1 MKNNLFIVILISV
14 LVSLVAGALGAL
26 FINNQSLSSYGYF
39 GFGQE
44 LNLND
49 YNYLSPGLVI
59 QDPKKVIVNQ
69 DVKIDEAITSLKPS
83 ILGVFLKQA
92 TSSSAYYLDEA
103 FAQSLVATTDGW
115 VMAVW
120 PSDTKD
126 LSEASLMKDYVL
138 IDSNNKVYDIEK
150 AIIAPSETGWF
161 VFFKLLNASALNIR
175 RLVDDEEV
183 RIGQSMILLNNTN
196 EAYLDTLSS
205 KKMKSAILSSDKY
218 PYNLNFKNK
227 PKNEALFV
235 FNLSGDII
243 GVFDA
248 QNKWLSASDIEI
260 YWRSLFK
267 ITDITRAM
275 LGVNYVDLSQW
286 LISDQPEKGALLK
299 ASSSTP
305 AVIAKSPA
313 ALAGLL
319 AGDVISKING
329 VEINEDQNLSILIGD
344 YNPGDKILLQYIRQ
358 GEIREVEIILAN
370 VK

>member
-1 MKNNLFIVILISV
+1 MKNNLFIVILTTVLIS
-14 LVSLVAGALGAL
+14 LAAGALGSL
-26 FINNQSLSSYGYF
+26 FVSNQSLSPYSYL

-59 QDPKKVIVNQ
+59 QDPKKVIVSQ

-103 FAQSLVATTDGW
+103 FAQALVATTDGW
-115 VMAVW
+115 LMAAW
-120 PSDTKD
+120 PKDTKG

-138 IDSNNKVYDIEK
+138 IDSSNKIYDIEK
-150 AIIAPSETGWF
+150 ALITPSETGWF
-161 VFFKLLNASALNIR
+161 VFFKLADASSLNIR
-175 RLVDDEEV
+175 RLVDDKEL
-183 RIGQSMILLNNTN
+183 RIGQSMILLSNIR

-205 KKMKSAILSSDKY
+205 KTMKSSIVSSEVY
-218 PYNLNFKNK
+218 PYQLAFQATPKNK
-227 PKNEALFV
+227 ALFV
-235 FNLSGDII
+235 FNLSGDIV

-248 QNKWLSASDIEI
+248 QNKWLSAADIEI
-260 YWRSLFK
+260 YWRSLFQSK
-267 ITDITRAM
+267 DISRSL
-275 LGVNYVDLSQW
+275 LGVNYVDLSEW
-286 LISDQPEKGALLK
+286 LIADQLEKGALLK

-305 AVIAKSPA
+305 AVIVKSPA

-329 VEINEDQNLSILIGD
+329 IEINEEQNLSILIGD
-344 YNPGDKILLQYIRQ
+344 YNPGDKILVEYIRQ
-358 GEIREVEIILAN
+358 GETKEVEIILGT